1 MIIKPGNL
9 FIITAP
15 SGAGKSSLIKSIIEE
30 GKIELSVSATTREP
44 RINEVHGQDYSFLS
58 IDEFQKLIDQN
69 SFLEYAK
76 VHEHFYGTLISH
88 VSKKLDTG
96 IDIILDIDV
105 QGFYQLQEK
114 NIEYKSIFILPP
126 SLDIL
131 RERLKD
137 RATESTSSI
146 DIRLLNAKKEIKA
159 APYFDYLVLN
169 DNFEDALSK
178 LKGIFEANNQIDQQ
192 IEQNILNELLNS

>member
-1 MIIKPGNL
+1 MSIKPGNL

-44 RINEVHGQDYSFLS
+44 RINEVHERDYSFLS
-58 IDEFQKLIDQN
+58 INEFQKLIDQN

-76 VHEHFYGTLISH
+76 VHEHFYGTLLSH
-88 VSKKLDTG
+88 VSKKLNKG

-114 NIEYKSIFILPP
+114 NIEYTSIFILPP

-159 APYFDYLVLN
+159 APHFDYLVLN

-178 LKGIFEANNQIDQQ
+178 LRGIFEANNQIDQQ

>member
-1 MIIKPGNL
+1 MSIKPGNL

-15 SGAGKSSLIKSIIEE
+15 SGAGKSSLINSLIEE

-44 RINEVHGQDYSFLS
+44 RINEVRGQDYSFLS
-58 IDEFQKLIDQN
+58 INEFRKLRDQK

-114 NIEYKSIFILPP
+114 NIEYTSIFILPP

-178 LKGIFEANNQIDQQ
+178 LRGIFETNNQIDQQ

>member
-1 MIIKPGNL
+1 MVLVSYFNW
-9 FIITAP
+9 
-15 SGAGKSSLIKSIIEE
+15 SI
-30 GKIELSVSATTREP
+30 
-44 RINEVHGQDYSFLS
+44 N
-58 IDEFQKLIDQN
+58 EFQKLIDQN

-114 NIEYKSIFILPP
+114 NIEYTSIFILPP

-178 LKGIFEANNQIDQQ
+178 LRGIFETNNQIDQQ

>member
-1 MIIKPGNL
+1 MSVKPGNL

-44 RINEVHGQDYSFLS
+44 RINEVHGRDYFFLS
-58 IDEFQKLIDQN
+58 INEFQKLIDQN

-88 VSKKLDTG
+88 VTKKLDTG
-96 IDIILDIDV
+96 IDTILDIDV

-114 NIEYKSIFILPP
+114 NIEYTSIFIIPP

-146 DIRLLNAKKEIKA
+146 DIRLLNAKKEIKS

-169 DNFEDALSK
+169 DNFEVALSK
-178 LKGIFEANNQIDQQ
+178 LRGIFEANNQIDQQ

>member
-1 MIIKPGNL
+1 MSIKPGNL

-15 SGAGKSSLIKSIIEE
+15 SGAGKSSLIKSIIEK

-44 RINEVHGQDYSFLS
+44 RINEVHERDYSFLGMN
-58 IDEFQKLIDQN
+58 EFQKLIDQN

-88 VSKKLDTG
+88 VSKKLYKG

-114 NIEYKSIFILPP
+114 NIEYTSIFILPP

-159 APYFDYLVLN
+159 APHFDYLVLN

-178 LKGIFEANNQIDQQ
+178 LRGIFEANNQIDQQ

>member
-1 MIIKPGNL
+1 MSIKPGNL

-58 IDEFQKLIDQN
+58 INEFQKLIDQN

-76 VHEHFYGTLISH
+76 VHEHFYGTLISQ

-178 LKGIFEANNQIDQQ
+178 LRGIFETNNQIDQQ

>member
-1 MIIKPGNL
+1 MSIKPGNL

-58 IDEFQKLIDQN
+58 INEFPKLIDQN

-76 VHEHFYGTLISH
+76 VHEHFYWTLISH

-114 NIEYKSIFILPP
+114 NIEYTSIFILPP

-137 RATESTSSI
+137 RATASTSSI

-178 LKGIFEANNQIDQQ
+178 LRGIFETNNQIDQQ

>member
-1 MIIKPGNL
+1 M
-9 FIITAP
+9 
-15 SGAGKSSLIKSIIEE
+15 
-30 GKIELSVSATTREP
+30 
-44 RINEVHGQDYSFLS
+44 
-58 IDEFQKLIDQN
+58 
-69 SFLEYAK
+69 
-76 VHEHFYGTLISH
+76 ISH

-114 NIEYKSIFILPP
+114 NIEYTSIFILPP
-126 SLDIL
+126 SLHIL

-178 LKGIFEANNQIDQQ
+178 LRGIFETNNQIDQQ

>member
-1 MIIKPGNL
+1 MSIKPGNL

-30 GKIELSVSATTREP
+30 GKIELSVSVTTREP
-44 RINEVHGQDYSFLS
+44 RINEVHERDYSFLS
-58 IDEFQKLIDQN
+58 INEFQKLIDQN

-76 VHEHFYGTLISH
+76 VHEHFYGTLLSH

-114 NIEYKSIFILPP
+114 NIEYTSIFILPP

-159 APYFDYLVLN
+159 AQYFDYLVLN

-178 LKGIFEANNQIDQQ
+178 LRGILEANNQIDQQ

>member
-1 MIIKPGNL
+1 MSIKPGNL

-58 IDEFQKLIDQN
+58 INEFQKLIDQN

-76 VHEHFYGTLISH
+76 VHEHFYGTLISQ

-114 NIEYKSIFILPP
+114 NIEYTSIFILPP

-178 LKGIFEANNQIDQQ
+178 LRGIFETNNQIDQQ

>member
-1 MIIKPGNL
+1 MSIKPGNL

-44 RINEVHGQDYSFLS
+44 RINEVHEWDYSFLS
-58 IDEFQKLIDQN
+58 INEFQKLIDQN

-76 VHEHFYGTLISH
+76 VHEHFYGTLLSH

-114 NIEYKSIFILPP
+114 NIEYTSIFILPP

-159 APYFDYLVLN
+159 APHFDYLVLN

-178 LKGIFEANNQIDQQ
+178 LRGIFEANNQIDQQ

>member
-1 MIIKPGNL
+1 MSIKSGNL

-15 SGAGKSSLIKSIIEE
+15 SGAGKSTLIKSIIEE

-44 RINEVHGQDYSFLS
+44 RINEVNGRDYSFLS
-58 IDEFQKLIDQN
+58 INEFQKLIDQN
-69 SFLEYAK
+69 AFLEYAK
-76 VHEHFYGTLISH
+76 VHEHFYGTLTSH
-88 VSKKLDTG
+88 ISKKLDTG

-137 RATESTSSI
+137 RATDSNSSI

-169 DNFEDALSK
+169 DDFKDALSK
-178 LKGIFEANNQIDQQ
+178 LRGIFKANNQIDQQ

>member
-1 MIIKPGNL
+1 MSIKPGNL

-58 IDEFQKLIDQN
+58 INEFQKLIDQN

-76 VHEHFYGTLISH
+76 VHEHFYGTLISN

-114 NIEYKSIFILPP
+114 NIEYTSIFILPP

-178 LKGIFEANNQIDQQ
+178 LRGIFETNNQIDQQ

>member
-1 MIIKPGNL
+1 MSIKPGNL

-15 SGAGKSSLIKSIIEE
+15 SGAGKSSLIKSITEE

-44 RINEVHGQDYSFLS
+44 RINEVHERDYSFLS
-58 IDEFQKLIDQN
+58 INEFQKLIDQN

-76 VHEHFYGTLISH
+76 VHEHFYGTLLSH

-114 NIEYKSIFILPP
+114 NIEYTSIFILPP

-159 APYFDYLVLN
+159 APHFDYLVLN

-178 LKGIFEANNQIDQQ
+178 LRGIFEANNQIDQQ
-192 IEQNILNELLNS
+192 IEQNTLNELLNS